1 MQCLVGISLLYL
13 QGITFIKE
21 YERGYDMKEKYLP
34 LGTVVLLN
42 GGTKRLMIT
51 GYCMKIKEKP
61 GVVYDYSGCL
71 YPEGT
76 IKSDITSVFNHNQI
90 QRIDFMGFSDVES
103 KEFMTKLKA
112 KEQADKNKKAEAKEP
127 VIEIERL

>member
-1 MQCLVGISLLYL
+1 
-13 QGITFIKE
+13 
-21 YERGYDMKEKYLP
+21 MKEKYLP

-90 QRIDFMGFSDVES
+90 QRIDYMGYTDPES
-103 KEFMTKLKA
+103 KEFMIKLKLKD
-112 KEQADKNKKAEAKEP
+112 KEKEKNSESNKEKF
-127 VIEIERL
+127 IEIEKL

>member
-1 MQCLVGISLLYL
+1 M
-13 QGITFIKE
+13 KE

-61 GVVYDYSGCL
+61 GVVYDYCGCL
-71 YPEGT
+71 YPEGI
-76 IKSDITSVFNHNQI
+76 IKSDITSVFNHSQI
-90 QRIDFMGFSDVES
+90 QRIDFTGYNDYES
-103 KEFMTKLKA
+103 KEFMEKLKT
-112 KEQADKNKKAEAKEP
+112 KGQKDEDGKTIEP

>member
-1 MQCLVGISLLYL
+1 
-13 QGITFIKE
+13 
-21 YERGYDMKEKYLP
+21 MKEKYLP

-112 KEQADKNKKAEAKEP
+112 KEQTDKNKKAEAKEP

>member
-1 MQCLVGISLLYL
+1 MQCLVGIRLLYL

-90 QRIDFMGFSDVES
+90 QRIDFMGYSDVES
-103 KEFMTKLKA
+103 KDFMNKLKA
-112 KEQADKNKKAEAKEP
+112 KNQSDKSQKSETKEP
-127 VIEIERL
+127 LIEIERL

>member
-1 MQCLVGISLLYL
+1 
-13 QGITFIKE
+13 
-21 YERGYDMKEKYLP
+21 MKEKYLP

-61 GVVYDYSGCL
+61 GVIYDYSGCL

-76 IKSDITSVFNHNQI
+76 IKSDITSVFNHSQI
-90 QRIDFMGFSDVES
+90 DRIDFMGYSDVES
-103 KEFMTKLKA
+103 KEFMNKLKEKEKA
-112 KEQADKNKKAEAKEP
+112 DKPGEPKPVDEKEQ
-127 VIEIERL
+127 VIEVERL

>member
-1 MQCLVGISLLYL
+1 MQCLVGISFLYL
-13 QGITFIKE
+13 QGTTLKKE

-61 GVVYDYSGCL
+61 GVIYDYCGCL

-76 IKSDITSVFNHNQI
+76 IKSDITSVFNHSQI
-90 QRIDFMGFSDVES
+90 QRIDFEGYSDVES
-103 KEFMTKLKA
+103 KQFMEKLRA
-112 KEQADKNKKAEAKEP
+112 KQKADKTIVQNNKDQ

>member
-1 MQCLVGISLLYL
+1 
-13 QGITFIKE
+13 
-21 YERGYDMKEKYLP
+21 MKEKYLP

-61 GVVYDYSGCL
+61 GVIYDYCGCL

-76 IKSDITSVFNHNQI
+76 IKSDITSVFNHSQI
-90 QRIDFMGFSDVES
+90 QRIDYMGYIDSES
-103 KEFMTKLKA
+103 KEFMNKLKIRD
-112 KEQADKNKKAEAKEP
+112 KENANKSESDKEKF
-127 VIEIERL
+127 IEIEKL